1 MMNSSIE
8 RPWQNEYIRHVG
20 RRVRYGVPL
29 PCGAGTMQAIL
40 SVFENVHD
48 DNWCY

>member
-8 RPWQNEYIRHVG
+8 RPWQKEYIRHVG

-40 SVFENVHD
+40 SVFENVLD
-48 DNWCY
+48 DN